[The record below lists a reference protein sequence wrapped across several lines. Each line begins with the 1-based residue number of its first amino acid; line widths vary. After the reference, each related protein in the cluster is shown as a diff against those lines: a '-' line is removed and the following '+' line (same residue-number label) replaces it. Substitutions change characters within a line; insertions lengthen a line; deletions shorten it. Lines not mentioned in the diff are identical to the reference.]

1 MAGISPRFLVARLAR
16 WTRYSAAGVAV
27 VFTGETGAHGK
38 VREASAAGIF
48 YPADAGMLR
57 RQIDELLAKAAKTER
72 VAGLHAIVCPHAGY
86 VYSGIVAAAAYLQC
100 EGRGF
105 STVIILAPSH
115 TAYLQVASVSDSDVF
130 RTPLGDAVISKRARK
145 LARLAPFDLEPRC
158 DVRRPPW
165 WEDVHR
171 NAIPP
176 AEDRADTWEHADEV
190 QVPFIQRMMPAAE
203 IVPVIMGDVDPVA
216 AAKALGQIVD
226 DKTLVVVST
235 DLSHYRSYDDA
246 RRLDRAC
253 VDAICRLD
261 PSGVAPDS
269 ACGRIPI
276 LTLIELARQR
286 GWHARLLD
294 YRNSGD
300 TAGGKGRVVGY
311 AAIAFGEDVGEAAG
325 AARYSREER
334 RELLSVARRALVE
347 AASTGKSII
356 ADPAGMPPA
365 LREKKGCFVTL
376 TEGGRLRGCIGH
388 IIAQEPLYQAVAD
401 NARSAAIRDPRFG
414 AVTAPEV
421 KDIEIEISVLTTPSP
436 MSYSSPDDLLSK
448 LKPGR
453 DGVVLQIGRRTAT
466 YLPQVWEQLGD
477 KVAFLNSLAEKAGCD
492 AADWRGDDVKV
503 FTYQVESFSEA
514 EGARSD

>member
-1 MAGISPRFLVARLAR
+1 MLVARLAR

-27 VFTGETGAHGK
+27 VFTGETSAHGK

-48 YPADAGMLR
+48 YPAESGMLR
-57 RQIDELLAKAAKTER
+57 RQIDDLLAKAARTDR
-72 VAGLHAIVCPHAGY
+72 VPGLHAIVCPHAGY
-86 VYSGIVAAAAYLQC
+86 VYSGVVAAAAYLQC
-100 EGRGF
+100 ENRGY

-115 TAYLQVASVSDSDVF
+115 TAYLQAASVTDADVF
-130 RTPLGDAVISKRARK
+130 RTPLGDAIISKRARL
-145 LARLAPFDLEPRC
+145 LARLAPFELEPRC

-171 NAIPP
+171 AAIAPGD
-176 AEDRADTWEHADEV
+176 DRADTWEHADEV
-190 QVPFIQRMMPAAE
+190 QVPFIQRVMPGAE
-203 IVPVIMGDVDPVA
+203 IIPVIMGDVDPAA
-216 AAKALGQIVD
+216 AAKALAQVID
-226 DKTLVVVST
+226 DKTLIVVST
-235 DLSHYRSYDDA
+235 DLSHYRSYADA
-246 RRLDRAC
+246 RRLDRSC

-261 PSGVAPDS
+261 PSGIGPES
-269 ACGRIPI
+269 ACGRIPV
-276 LTLIELARQR
+276 LTLIELAKQR

-311 AAIAFGEDVGEAAG
+311 AAIAFSDAENEAVAT
-325 AARYSREER
+325 ARFSGEER
-334 RELLSVARRALVE
+334 RELLSLARRALTE
-347 AASTGKSII
+347 AASSGKSIEV
-356 ADPAGMPPA
+356 DPAGMPPA

-414 AVTAPEV
+414 AVTSSEV
-421 KDIEIEISVLTTPSP
+421 KDIAIEISVLTTPVPLEFSG
-436 MSYSSPDDLLSK
+436 PDDLLAK

-466 YLPQVWEQLGD
+466 YLPQVWEQLRD
-477 KVAFLNSLAEKAGCD
+477 KVAFLDSLAEKAGCD
-492 AADWRGDDVKV
+492 AGDWRERGVKV
-503 FTYQVESFSEA
+503 STYQVESFSEA
-514 EGARSD
+514 DGAPGD